1 MSDNL
6 VKFTPAMLSVLAGE
20 NKITLPFQKDIFLIE
35 IQVAGTS
42 FRKNIKEL
50 EPLLEPGQMYR
61 MVREPENQYDAN
73 AIAIY
78 FDEEKMGYI
87 PAEQNEIIAR
97 LMDVGKFFYCKLISK
112 EWIHN
117 WLRLKTEV
125 YMKD

>member
-20 NKITLPFQKDIFLIE
+20 NKIALPFQKDIFLIE

-50 EPLLEPGQMYR
+50 EPQLLPGQMYR
-61 MVREPENQYDAN
+61 MVREPDNKYDAN

-78 FDEEKMGYI
+78 FEEEKLGYI
-87 PAEQNEIIAR
+87 PAEQNEIMAR